1 MVGRKFYD
9 RIKSATGAT
18 QELVDEQ
25 TETVIMMQD
34 VVEKV

>member
-1 MVGRKFYD
+1 MIELKVQLERL
-9 RIKSATGAT
+9 RT

-34 VVEKV
+34 VVEKVST